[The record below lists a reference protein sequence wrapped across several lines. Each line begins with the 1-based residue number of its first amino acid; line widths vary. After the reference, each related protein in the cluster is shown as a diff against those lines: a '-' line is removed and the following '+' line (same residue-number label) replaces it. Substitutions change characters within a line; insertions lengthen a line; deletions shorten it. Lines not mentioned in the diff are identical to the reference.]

1 MHLLLAQKGTI
12 ADGNEAIDLGQSPAD
27 ILFLS
32 AADTELASIAAA
44 YGRRTGARTLRIA
57 SLMNLMH
64 PMSVDTYVER
74 TARHARLIVVRPLGG
89 ASYFRY
95 VLEALYAAAIA
106 NKFQIAVL
114 PGDDKPDPGLDPFS
128 TVSANDRERLWA
140 YFTEGGADNAG
151 LFLDYADALIDGG
164 EKPQPARP
172 LLKAG
177 IWWPS
182 EGVIGVERWRAIA
195 GLPGTAPSVLPDIS
209 PTRGE
214 NGGAT
219 LRPSGSA
226 EFEAKPASA
235 SKPVRDDHAN
245 RRSETWE
252 SSGSGALI
260 SPLVGEM
267 SDRTE
272 GGNAAQSS
280 EEKKE
285 AEPTVAICFYRALV
299 QSGETRP
306 VEALIGALATEGMR
320 ALPVFVSSL
329 KDRVSIGT
337 LQAIFAE
344 AAPDVVMNA
353 TGFAVSA
360 PGADRQPTVLEST
373 GAPVLQVIF
382 SGSSRAAWAASPQG
396 LMARDLGMNVALP
409 EVDGRILS
417 RAVSFKAASVY
428 DPAVE
433 ANIVGHEPLL
443 DRVRFAARLA
453 ANWARLRRARPEARR
468 VAIVMANYPNR
479 DGRLGNGVGLDTPA
493 GTIEVL
499 KAMAAEGYPI
509 GDLPEDGDALMRFL
523 MAGPTNAA
531 SHDREIREFISLDR
545 YKDFLASLP
554 RQIQDEVTARWGDPE
569 ADPFFLDGA
578 FALPL
583 ARFGEVLV
591 GIQPAR
597 GYNID
602 PKETYHAPD
611 LVPPHGYL
619 AFYAFLRQVFKADA
633 IIHMGKHGNL
643 EWLPGKALALS
654 ENCYP
659 EAVFGP
665 TPHLYPFIVNDPGE
679 GTQAKRRTSAVI
691 IDHLTPPLTRA
702 ESYGPLKD
710 LEALVDEYYEAAG
723 GDPRR
728 LRLLSRQILDLVRDI
743 GLDHDAGIEKADSD
757 DKALEKLDAYL
768 CDLKEMQI
776 RDGLHIFGVA
786 PEGRLLTDLTVAL
799 ARVPRGL
806 GEGGD
811 QSLQRAIASDLGLG
825 GSAQVPPSVLPDI
838 SPTRGEIREESS
850 HASTAPQHEA
860 GPPARGRDAS
870 LMARPRQ
877 AGLTAEGAIVSGSV
891 DPSIGGGAGE
901 PSSRHLPISP
911 LVGEMPGRAEGGTPQ
926 QPQPFDPL
934 DCVMSAPWTGPVPA
948 PLASLSDAPW
958 RTAGDTVERI
968 ELLAA
973 KLVSGEIAC
982 PENWAATRAVLD
994 EIDDRLKPSIEG
1006 SGDAEIKGLLTG
1018 LDGRFVAPGPSGAPT
1033 RGRPDVLP
1041 TGRNFYSV
1049 DSRAVPTPAAYELGK
1064 KSAELLI
1071 RRYLQDHG
1079 EWPSS
1084 FGLTAWGTSNMRT
1097 GGDDIAQALALI
1109 GAKPVWDMASRR
1121 VTGYEIVP
1129 LAMLGRPR
1137 VDVTLRISG
1146 FFRDAFPEQIALF
1159 DKAIRAVGALEED
1172 DADNM
1177 IAARMRAETK
1187 RLEEKGVEAKEAARR
1202 ASYRVFGAK
1211 PGAYGAGLQALIDEK
1226 GWDKR
1231 SDLADAYLTWGGYA
1245 YGAGE
1250 DGKAER
1256 GIFEERLR
1264 SIEAVVQNQDNR
1276 EHDLLDSDDYYQF
1289 EGGMSAAVE
1298 HLGGQRPA
1306 IYHND
1311 HSRPEKPV
1319 IRSLEEEIGR
1329 VVRARVVNP
1338 KWIDGVMRHGYKG
1351 AFEIAATVDYMFA
1364 FAATSGAVRD
1374 HHFEA
1379 AYRAFISD
1387 EKVLDF
1393 LRDRNPAALAEMSE
1407 RFLEAI
1413 DRGLWNPRSNSA
1425 RFELTSLSGNAAAP
1439 RLRTGNQ

>member
-12 ADGNEAIDLGQSPAD
+12 ADGNEAIDLGQSPGD
-27 ILFLS
+27 IVFLS
-32 AADTELASIAAA
+32 AADTELASVAAA
-44 YGRRTGARTLRIA
+44 HRQRAGARSLRIA

-74 TARHARLIVVRPLGG
+74 TARHAKLIIVRTLGG

-95 VLEALYAAAIA
+95 IVEALYAAAVT

-114 PGDDKPDPGLDPFS
+114 PGDDKRDPGLDPFS
-128 TVSANDRERLWA
+128 TVSAEDRQHLWA
-140 YFTEGGADNAG
+140 YFNEGGADNAA
-151 LFLDYADALIDGG
+151 LLLDYAEALIDGC
-164 EKPQPARP
+164 EKPQQARP

-177 IWWPS
+177 IWWPGA
-182 EGVIGVERWRAIA
+182 GVIGVEEWGRLSELRRGDKDPA
-195 GLPGTAPSVLPDIS
+195 DS
-209 PTRGE
+209 PE
-214 NGGAT
+214 
-219 LRPSGSA
+219 
-226 EFEAKPASA
+226 
-235 SKPVRDDHAN
+235 
-245 RRSETWE
+245 SE
-252 SSGSGALI
+252 
-260 SPLVGEM
+260 PM
-267 SDRTE
+267 
-272 GGNAAQSS
+272 
-280 EEKKE
+280 
-285 AEPTVAICFYRALV
+285 VAICFYRALV
-299 QSGETRP
+299 QSGETKP
-306 VEALIGALATEGMR
+306 VEALIEALAAEGVR

-329 KDRVSIGT
+329 KDQVSIGT
-337 LQAIFAE
+337 LEAIFAE
-344 AAPDVVMNA
+344 AVPDVVMNA

-360 PGADRQPTVLEST
+360 PGADRRPTVLEAN

-382 SGSSRAAWAASPQG
+382 SGSSREAWEASAQG

-409 EVDGRILS
+409 EVDGRVLS
-417 RAVSFKAASVY
+417 RAVSFKAASIY
-428 DPAVE
+428 DPLVE
-433 ANIVGHEPLL
+433 ANIVGHEPLA

-453 ANWARLRRARPEARR
+453 SNWARLRRTQPQRRR

-499 KAMAAEGYPI
+499 RAMATEGYAV
-509 GDLPEDGDALMRFL
+509 GDVPEDGDALMRFL

-531 SHDREIREFISLDR
+531 SRDREIRETISLSQYR
-545 YKDFLASLP
+545 DFLGTLP
-554 RQIQDEVTARWGDPE
+554 KKIHQEMTARWGAPE
-569 ADPFFLDGA
+569 GDPFFLDGV

-619 AFYAFLRQVFKADA
+619 AFYAYLRAVFGAHA
-633 IIHMGKHGNL
+633 IVHMGKHGNL

-654 ENCYP
+654 QDCYP
-659 EAVFGP
+659 EAIFGP

-743 GLDHDAGIEKADSD
+743 GLDHDAGIDKADTENR
-757 DKALEKLDAYL
+757 ALEKLDAYL

-776 RDGLHIFGVA
+776 RDGLHVFGLA
-786 PEGRLLTDLTVAL
+786 PKGRLLTDLTVAL
-799 ARVPRGL
+799 ARVPRGM

-811 QSLQRAIASDLGLG
+811 QSLQRAIAADLGLY
-825 GSAQVPPSVLPDI
+825 AAALPR
-838 SPTRGEIREESS
+838 T
-850 HASTAPQHEA
+850 
-860 GPPARGRDAS
+860 
-870 LMARPRQ
+870 
-877 AGLTAEGAIVSGSV
+877 
-891 DPSIGGGAGE
+891 
-901 PSSRHLPISP
+901 
-911 LVGEMPGRAEGGTPQ
+911 
-926 QPQPFDPL
+926 QPFDPL
-934 DCVMSAPWTGPVPA
+934 DCVMSDPWTGTRPDL
-948 PLASLSDAPW
+948 LATLSDAPW

-982 PENWAATRAVLD
+982 SMDWANTRAVLD
-994 EIDDRLKPSIEG
+994 EVEMRLKPSIER
-1006 SGDAEIKGLLTG
+1006 SGEAEIKGLLTG

-1049 DSRAVPTPAAYELGK
+1049 DSRSVPTPAAYDLGK

-1129 LAMLGRPR
+1129 LAILGRPR

-1159 DKAIRAVGALEED
+1159 DKAVRAVGALDED
-1172 DADNM
+1172 DADNV
-1177 IAARMRAETK
+1177 IAARMRAEA
-1187 RLEEKGVEAKEAARR
+1187 RRWEERGTDPKEAQRR
-1202 ASYRVFGAK
+1202 ASYRVFGSK
-1211 PGAYGAGLQALIDEK
+1211 PGAYGAGLQALVEEK
-1226 GWDKR
+1226 GWQTR
-1231 SDLADAYLTWGGYA
+1231 GDLAEAYLTWGGYA

-1256 GIFEERLR
+1256 GIFEDRLR

-1289 EGGMSAAVE
+1289 EGGMSAAAE
-1298 HLGGQRPA
+1298 HLAGQRPA

-1329 VVRARVVNP
+1329 VVRGRVVNP

-1351 AFEIAATVDYMFA
+1351 AFEIAATVDYMLA
-1364 FAATSGAVRD
+1364 FAATTGAVRD

-1379 AYRAFISD
+1379 AYRAYIAD
-1387 EKVLDF
+1387 EKVLGF
-1393 LRDRNPAALAEMSE
+1393 LREKNPAALSEMSE
-1407 RFLEAI
+1407 RLLEAI

-1425 RFELTSLSGNAAAP
+1425 RFELNSLSGRAATD
-1439 RLRTGNQ
+1439 RLLAGNQ

>member
-12 ADGNEAIDLGQSPAD
+12 ADGNEAIDLGQSPGD
-27 ILFLS
+27 IVFLS
-32 AADTELASIAAA
+32 AADTELASVAAA
-44 YGRRTGARTLRIA
+44 HRQRAGARSLRIA

-74 TARHARLIVVRPLGG
+74 TARHAKLIIVRTLGG

-95 VLEALYAAAIA
+95 IVEALYAAAVT

-114 PGDDKPDPGLDPFS
+114 PGDDKRDPGLDPFS
-128 TVSANDRERLWA
+128 TVSVEDRQHLWA
-140 YFTEGGADNAG
+140 YFNEGGADNAA
-151 LFLDYADALIDGG
+151 LLLDYAEALIDGC
-164 EKPQPARP
+164 EKPQQARP

-177 IWWPS
+177 IWWPGA
-182 EGVIGVERWRAIA
+182 GVIGVEEWGRLSELRRGDKDPA
-195 GLPGTAPSVLPDIS
+195 DS
-209 PTRGE
+209 PE
-214 NGGAT
+214 
-219 LRPSGSA
+219 
-226 EFEAKPASA
+226 
-235 SKPVRDDHAN
+235 
-245 RRSETWE
+245 SE
-252 SSGSGALI
+252 
-260 SPLVGEM
+260 PM
-267 SDRTE
+267 
-272 GGNAAQSS
+272 
-280 EEKKE
+280 
-285 AEPTVAICFYRALV
+285 VAICFYRALV
-299 QSGETRP
+299 QSGETKP
-306 VEALIGALATEGMR
+306 VEALIEALAAEGVR

-329 KDRVSIGT
+329 KDQVSIGT
-337 LQAIFAE
+337 LEAIFAE
-344 AAPDVVMNA
+344 AVPDVVMNA

-360 PGADRQPTVLEST
+360 PGADRRPTVLEAN

-382 SGSSRAAWAASPQG
+382 SGSSREAWEASAQG

-409 EVDGRILS
+409 EVDGRVLS
-417 RAVSFKAASVY
+417 RAVSFKAASIY
-428 DPAVE
+428 DPLVE
-433 ANIVGHEPLL
+433 ANIVGHEPLA

-453 ANWARLRRARPEARR
+453 SNWARLRRTQPQRRR

-499 KAMAAEGYPI
+499 RAMATEGYAV
-509 GDLPEDGDALMRFL
+509 GDVPEDGDALMRFL

-531 SHDREIREFISLDR
+531 SRDREIRETISLSQYR
-545 YKDFLASLP
+545 DFLGTLP
-554 RQIQDEVTARWGDPE
+554 KKIHQEMTARWGAPE
-569 ADPFFLDGA
+569 GDPFFLDGV

-619 AFYAFLRQVFKADA
+619 AFYAYLRAVFGAHA
-633 IIHMGKHGNL
+633 IVHMGKHGNL

-654 ENCYP
+654 QDCYP
-659 EAVFGP
+659 EAIFGP

-743 GLDHDAGIEKADSD
+743 GLDHDAGIDKADTENR
-757 DKALEKLDAYL
+757 ALEKLDAYL

-776 RDGLHIFGVA
+776 RDGLHVFGLA
-786 PEGRLLTDLTVAL
+786 PKGRLLTDLTVAL
-799 ARVPRGL
+799 ARVPRGM

-811 QSLQRAIASDLGLG
+811 QSLQRAIAADLGLY
-825 GSAQVPPSVLPDI
+825 AAALPR
-838 SPTRGEIREESS
+838 T
-850 HASTAPQHEA
+850 
-860 GPPARGRDAS
+860 
-870 LMARPRQ
+870 
-877 AGLTAEGAIVSGSV
+877 
-891 DPSIGGGAGE
+891 
-901 PSSRHLPISP
+901 
-911 LVGEMPGRAEGGTPQ
+911 
-926 QPQPFDPL
+926 QPFDPL
-934 DCVMSAPWTGPVPA
+934 DCVMSDPWTGTRPDL
-948 PLASLSDAPW
+948 LATLSDAPW

-982 PENWAATRAVLD
+982 SMDWANTRAVLD
-994 EIDDRLKPSIEG
+994 EVEMRLKPSIER
-1006 SGDAEIKGLLTG
+1006 SGEAEIKGLLTG

-1049 DSRAVPTPAAYELGK
+1049 DSRSVPTPAAYELGK

-1129 LAMLGRPR
+1129 LAILGRPR

-1159 DKAIRAVGALEED
+1159 DKAVRAVGALDED
-1172 DADNM
+1172 DADNV
-1177 IAARMRAETK
+1177 IAARMRAEA
-1187 RLEEKGVEAKEAARR
+1187 RRWEERGTDPKEAQRR
-1202 ASYRVFGAK
+1202 ASYRVFGSK
-1211 PGAYGAGLQALIDEK
+1211 PGAYGAGLQALVDEK
-1226 GWDKR
+1226 GWQTR
-1231 SDLADAYLTWGGYA
+1231 GDLAEAYLTWGGYA

-1256 GIFEERLR
+1256 GIFEDRLR

-1289 EGGMSAAVE
+1289 EGGMSAAAE
-1298 HLGGQRPA
+1298 HLAGQRPA

-1329 VVRARVVNP
+1329 VVRGRVVNP

-1364 FAATSGAVRD
+1364 FAATTGAVRD

-1379 AYRAFISD
+1379 AYRAYIAD
-1387 EKVLDF
+1387 EKVLGF
-1393 LRDRNPAALAEMSE
+1393 LREKNPAALSEMSE
-1407 RFLEAI
+1407 RLLEAI

-1425 RFELTSLSGNAAAP
+1425 RFELNSLSGRAATD
-1439 RLRTGNQ
+1439 RLLAGNQ

>member
-12 ADGNEAIDLGQSPAD
+12 ADGNEAIDLGQSPGD

-44 YGRRTGARTLRIA
+44 HRQRAGARSLRIA

-74 TARHARLIVVRPLGG
+74 TARHAKLIVVRPLGG

-95 VLEALYAAAIA
+95 VLEALHAAAVA

-128 TVSANDRERLWA
+128 TVSAEDLQRLWA
-140 YFTEGGADNAG
+140 YCTEGGAENAG
-151 LFLDYADALIDGG
+151 LFLDYAQALIDGG
-164 EKPQPARP
+164 DKPQPARP

-177 IWWPS
+177 IWWP
-182 EGVIGVERWRAIA
+182 GRGLIGVEQWVRLSELRRAV
-195 GLPGTAPSVLPDIS
+195 PTAQAD
-209 PTRGE
+209 R
-214 NGGAT
+214 
-219 LRPSGSA
+219 A
-226 EFEAKPASA
+226 E
-235 SKPVRDDHAN
+235 H
-245 RRSETWE
+245 
-252 SSGSGALI
+252 
-260 SPLVGEM
+260 
-267 SDRTE
+267 
-272 GGNAAQSS
+272 
-280 EEKKE
+280 
-285 AEPTVAICFYRALV
+285 EPTVALCFYRALV
-299 QSGETRP
+299 QSGETKP
-306 VEALIGALATEGMR
+306 VEALIEALAAEGVR

-329 KDRVSIGT
+329 KDPVSIGT
-337 LQAIFAE
+337 LEAVFAE
-344 AAPDVVMNA
+344 ALPDVVMNA

-360 PGADRQPTVLEST
+360 PGADRQPTVLESG

-382 SGSSRAAWAASPQG
+382 SGSSREAWETSAQG

-409 EVDGRILS
+409 EVDGRVLS

-428 DPAVE
+428 DPLVE
-433 ANIVGHEPLL
+433 ANIVGHEPLA
-443 DRVRFAARLA
+443 DRARFAARLA
-453 ANWARLRRARPEARR
+453 ANWTKLRRTRPEGRR

-499 KAMAAEGYPI
+499 KAMTAEGYAVGNVP
-509 GDLPEDGDALMRFL
+509 DDGDALIGFL
-523 MAGPTNAA
+523 MAGPTDAA
-531 SHDREIREFISLDR
+531 SRDREIRETISLNR
-545 YKDFLASLP
+545 YKGFFDALP
-554 RQIQDEVTARWGDPE
+554 KKIQEEVTARWGAAE
-569 ADPFFLDGA
+569 ADPFFIDGV

-583 ARFGEVLV
+583 ARFGDVLV

-619 AFYAFLRQVFKADA
+619 AFYAYLREVFGAHA
-633 IIHMGKHGNL
+633 IVHMGKHGNL

-654 ENCYP
+654 EECYP
-659 EAVFGP
+659 EAIFGP
-665 TPHLYPFIVNDPGE
+665 MPHLYPFIVNDPGE

-723 GDPRR
+723 GDLRR

-743 GLDHDAGIEKADSD
+743 GLDHDAGIEKGDSENQ
-757 DKALEKLDAYL
+757 ALEKLDAYL

-776 RDGLHIFGVA
+776 RDGLHIFGLA

-811 QSLQRAIASDLGLG
+811 QSLQRAIAVDLGL
-825 GSAQVPPSVLPDI
+825 
-838 SPTRGEIREESS
+838 
-850 HASTAPQHEA
+850 HA
-860 GPPARGRDAS
+860 AS
-870 LMARPRQ
+870 R
-877 AGLTAEGAIVSGSV
+877 S
-891 DPSIGGGAGE
+891 
-901 PSSRHLPISP
+901 
-911 LVGEMPGRAEGGTPQ
+911 
-926 QPQPFDPL
+926 QPFDPL
-934 DCVMSAPWTGPVPA
+934 DCVMSDPWAGPQPDL
-948 PLASLSDAPW
+948 LAALSDAPW

-982 PENWAATRAVLD
+982 PVEWTNTRAVLD
-994 EIDDRLKPSIEG
+994 VIETRLKPSIQS
-1006 SGDAEIKGLLTG
+1006 SGEAEIKGLLTG

-1049 DSRAVPTPAAYELGK
+1049 DSRSVPTPAAYELGK

-1129 LAMLGRPR
+1129 LAVLGRPR
-1137 VDVTLRISG
+1137 VDVTLRVSG

-1159 DKAIRAVGALEED
+1159 DKAVRAVGALDED

-1177 IAARMRAETK
+1177 IAARMRAETL
-1187 RLEEKGVEAKEAARR
+1187 RWAERGADAKEAQRR
-1202 ASYRVFGAK
+1202 ASYRVFGSK
-1211 PGAYGAGLQALIDEK
+1211 PGAYGAGLQALVDEK
-1226 GWDKR
+1226 GWETR
-1231 SDLADAYLTWGGYA
+1231 GDLAEAYLTWGGYA

-1256 GIFEERLR
+1256 GLFEERLR

-1289 EGGMSAAVE
+1289 EGGMSAAAE

-1364 FAATSGAVRD
+1364 FAATTGAVRD

-1379 AYRAFISD
+1379 AYQAYIAD
-1387 EKVLDF
+1387 EKVLGF
-1393 LRDRNPAALAEMSE
+1393 LRERNPAALSEISE
-1407 RFLEAI
+1407 RLLEAI

-1425 RFELTSLSGNAAAP
+1425 RFELNSLSGRAATD
-1439 RLRTGNQ
+1439 RLMAGNQ

>member
-12 ADGNEAIDLGQSPAD
+12 ADGNEAIDLGQTPAD

-32 AADTELASIAAA
+32 AADTELSSIAAA
-44 YGRRTGARTLRIA
+44 HGRRDGGLSLRIA
-57 SLMNLMH
+57 SLMSLMH

-74 TARHARLIVVRPLGG
+74 TARHAKLIVVRPLGG

-95 VLEALYAAAIA
+95 LLEALHAAAVTHR
-106 NKFQIAVL
+106 FQIAVL
-114 PGDDKPDPGLDPFS
+114 PGDDKPDPGLEPFS
-128 TVSANDRERLWA
+128 TVAADDRQRLWA

-151 LFLDYADALIDGG
+151 LFLDYAAALVTGA
-164 EKPQPARP
+164 EKPQPAKP

-177 IWWPS
+177 IWWPGK
-182 EGVIGVERWRAIA
+182 GVIGVSEWLAYIQQGCGQVVA
-195 GLPGTAPSVLPDIS
+195 GEG
-209 PTRGE
+209 
-214 NGGAT
+214 
-219 LRPSGSA
+219 
-226 EFEAKPASA
+226 FEP
-235 SKPVRDDHAN
+235 
-245 RRSETWE
+245 
-252 SSGSGALI
+252 
-260 SPLVGEM
+260 
-267 SDRTE
+267 
-272 GGNAAQSS
+272 
-280 EEKKE
+280 
-285 AEPTVAICFYRALV
+285 PTVAICFYRALV

-306 VEALIGALATEGMR
+306 VEALIDALAKQGVR

-329 KDRVSIGT
+329 KDAVSVGT

-353 TGFAVSA
+353 TGFAVSS

-382 SGSSRAAWAASPQG
+382 SGSSRAQWETSPQG
-396 LMARDLGMNVALP
+396 LMARDLAMNVALP
-409 EVDGRILS
+409 EVDGRILA
-417 RAVSFKAASVY
+417 RAVSFKAASIY
-428 DPAVE
+428 DAKVE
-433 ANIVGHEPLL
+433 ANIVGHEPLE
-443 DRVRFAARLA
+443 DRVRFAADLA
-453 ANWARLRRARPEARR
+453 VNWAKLRRAEPPERR
-468 VAIVMANYPNR
+468 IAIVMANYPNR

-493 GTIEVL
+493 GTVEVL
-499 KAMAAEGYPI
+499 GAMAREGYAVGEVPA
-509 GDLPEDGDALMRFL
+509 DGDALMRYL
-523 MAGPTNAA
+523 MAGPTNSA
-531 SHDREIREFISLDR
+531 SHDREIRECISLND
-545 YKDFLASLP
+545 YKSFFDSLP
-554 RQIQDEVTARWGDPE
+554 KQIKDQVAGRWGAPE

-583 ARFGEVLV
+583 ARFGEVIV

-602 PKETYHAPD
+602 PKESYHSPD

-619 AFYAFLRQVFKADA
+619 AFYAYLRQQFGAQA
-633 IIHMGKHGNL
+633 IVHMGKHGNL

-654 ENCYP
+654 ETCYP
-659 EAVFGP
+659 EAIFGP
-665 TPHLYPFIVNDPGE
+665 LPHIYPFIVNDPGE

-710 LEALVDEYYEAAG
+710 LEALVDEYYDAAG

-743 GLDHDAGIEKADSD
+743 GLDSDAGIDKGDSD

-811 QSLQRAIASDLGLG
+811 QSLQRAIAAD
-825 GSAQVPPSVLPDI
+825 
-838 SPTRGEIREESS
+838 
-850 HASTAPQHEA
+850 
-860 GPPARGRDAS
+860 
-870 LMARPRQ
+870 
-877 AGLTAEGAIVSGSV
+877 AGLA
-891 DPSIGGGAGE
+891 
-901 PSSRHLPISP
+901 
-911 LVGEMPGRAEGGTPQ
+911 
-926 QPQPFDPL
+926 FDPL
-934 DCVMSAPWTGPVPA
+934 DCVMSDAWTAPKPPILGGV
-948 PLASLSDAPW
+948 SDAPW

-973 KLVSGEIAC
+973 HLVAGEEVC
-982 PENWAATRAVLD
+982 PESWSNTHAVLD
-994 EIDDRLKPSIEG
+994 EIETRLKPSISG
-1006 SGDAEIKGLLTG
+1006 SGAAEMSGFLTG
-1018 LDGRFVAPGPSGAPT
+1018 LSGRFVAPGPSGAPT

-1084 FGLTAWGTSNMRT
+1084 FGLTAWGTANMRT

-1109 GAKPVWDMASRR
+1109 GTKPTWDMVSRR
-1121 VTGYEIVP
+1121 VMGYEIVP
-1129 LAMLGRPR
+1129 LAVLGRPR

-1146 FFRDAFPEQIALF
+1146 FFRDAFPDQIALF

-1177 IAARMRAETK
+1177 IAARMRAESR
-1187 RLEEKGVEAKEAARR
+1187 RLEAEGVEAAEAARR

-1226 GWDKR
+1226 GWETKA
-1231 SDLADAYLTWGGYA
+1231 DLAEAYLTWGAYA

-1250 DGKAER
+1250 EGKAER
-1256 GIFEERLR
+1256 DLFEERLR
-1264 SIEAVVQNQDNR
+1264 TIEAVVQNQDNR

-1289 EGGMSAAVE
+1289 EGGMSAAAE
-1298 HLGGQRPA
+1298 QLGGSRPA

-1364 FAATSGAVRD
+1364 FAATTGAVRD

-1379 AYRAFISD
+1379 AYQAFVVD
-1387 EKVLDF
+1387 ERVADF
-1393 LRDRNPAALAEMSE
+1393 LREKNPAAFAELAE

-1413 DRGLWNPRSNSA
+1413 DRNLWTPRSNSA
-1425 RFELTSLSGNAAAP
+1425 RFELAGIGTAATRRRAGNE
-1439 RLRTGNQ
+1439 